1 MHHFDALVHYTRSL
15 VLNQRKLSEQIV
27 AQEAQ
32 VTKQKQNVKQLRAG
46 LLQLKEK
53 HDLLVQTA
61 AHGEHEKLLVI
72 GENETLQAKLR
83 SCENQVRI
91 LNKELTEV
99 NAAYGRLYQ
108 AEQDRLEHQHQLQL
122 QRQQALQQQQQYQSH
137 ATCGNDD
144 SSLNHDEW
152 SNRAPD
158 ASKETSLPAPD
169 ALLSASS
176 SLIMS
181 RIQNGQ
187 IEEEPMDEAA
197 RAAAAIRDTGSDDE
211 EKDVPEKKRPSLQ
224 PNEVDE
230 DEGDAERR
238 EDDTRRRQLS
248 EQKQRQ
254 WQQLQNDQQR
264 LVRHDFAQVEADELS
279 QYLNQM
285 TTSFMAML
293 GVDEG
298 DGLQSGGSG
307 SRFAPMLPPDQQ
319 RTPAV
324 IEEELQPLKS
334 SNSSFSTSTTS
345 GSAAGGSF
353 SRSPTS
359 GSHGSFSASPNPLS
373 STRSIFGGA
382 SNSNNGNSSKAAS
395 SSTSSSWTSSFKQ
408 MSFGF

>member
-1 MHHFDALVHYTRSL
+1 MREVLALHHFDALVHYTRSL

-108 AEQDRLEHQHQLQL
+108 AEQDRLEHQRQL
-122 QRQQALQQQQQYQSH
+122 QQQYQSH
-137 ATCGNDD
+137 ATGGNDD
-144 SSLNHDEW
+144 SSLNNDEW

-158 ASKETSLPAPD
+158 ASKETCLPAPD

-211 EKDVPEKKRPSLQ
+211 EKDVTEKKRPPSQ
-224 PNEVDE
+224 PNEVDD
-230 DEGDAERR
+230 DEGDTERR
-238 EDDTRRRQLS
+238 EDDTRRRQLT

-307 SRFAPMLPPDQQ
+307 SRFAPMLRPDQQ